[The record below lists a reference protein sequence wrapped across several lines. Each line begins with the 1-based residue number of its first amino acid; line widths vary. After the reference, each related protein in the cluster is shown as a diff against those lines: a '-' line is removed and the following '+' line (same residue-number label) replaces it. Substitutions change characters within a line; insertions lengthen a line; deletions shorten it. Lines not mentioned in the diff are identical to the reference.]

1 MESAGVQRSGQ
12 ALGYLSSGIWGGIS
26 VGPLVGQWLGTFDR
40 AAGMQAICA
49 VAAIALL
56 SRVPENY
63 SPSSRAPGRAKW
75 IPPILIP
82 PGIAVGFVNVQYPVV
97 AGFLILHLQR
107 SGNAGPM
114 AFTAY
119 AAMIL
124 LSRFFSAACP
134 IAFTRPIPSMAALR

>member
-1 MESAGVQRSGQ
+1 M
-12 ALGYLSSGIWGGIS
+12 
-26 VGPLVGQWLGTFDR
+26 GPLVGQWLGTFGR

-56 SRVPENY
+56 SGVPRRTPLPVEYDAARDGSRRY
-63 SPSSRAPGRAKW
+63 SF
-75 IPPILIP
+75 L

-124 LSRFFSAACP
+124 LSRFFLGGLP
-134 IAFTRPIPSMAALR
+134 